1 MHTGYLPAFATNK
14 DAHRFADHRGEGFG
28 RTGCVVQIF
37 VRLHLRP
44 MIKASFWLICNLIAV
59 LSLLPAEQLPPQALN
74 IWDKAQHAVG
84 FMLLTATGLA
94 AYPRQYRPLAWGL
107 LLFGMAI
114 ELAQSLTTWRQGDI
128 WDWLADAT
136 GIALV
141 MLCARVKRKQKGI
154 FHPTSVPAP
163 RHRAPQ

>member
-1 MHTGYLPAFATNK
+1 MMVSTLFKSA
-14 DAHRFADHRGEGFG
+14 
-28 RTGCVVQIF
+28 
-37 VRLHLRP
+37 
-44 MIKASFWLICNLIAV
+44 FWLLCAAVAV

-94 AYPRQYRPLAWGL
+94 AYPRQYRALAWGL

-136 GIALV
+136 GIAVV
-141 MLCARVKRKQKGI
+141 MLCARLAVRQ
-154 FHPTSVPAP
+154 PPAP
-163 RHRAPQ
+163 E